1 MTCIDSRL
9 LPLPSPH
16 VWMKQ
21 WGRRCGCRRA
31 GRGCSSFR
39 KIYVYIS
46 SCAVQNVVY
55 VDCLAPPCVFI
66 QSGSQIACRLLK
78 QWNKAQAGV
87 TADTRHGSLP
97 SADVTFKTK
106 PVSSL
111 TYGRIVPA
119 SRTIAC
125 CHCATA
131 VMTAQTL
138 WHCGES
144 NSAGSF
150 LSTQLLFSLP
160 AMRLWGRAVHQQIT
174 QQLTV
179 ARPHSQ
185 NEPIT
190 HSKEMFSPSENGWS
204 LTLFFPAMKWII
216 SPLQISGFSSCVFPY
231 TPGHRLRWLKGTTS
245 LWCGI
250 NINSRIGLCTRKR
263 GQWQSLLFV
272 TKQWTLR

>member
-1 MTCIDSRL
+1 MLPSWNQSSFILYAEIYPITAKTSSESGQIRYLAPSHSANVKLEQAFRKKSLNNKENTMTSRNKKYTHYMTCIDSRL

-16 VWMKQ
+16 VWMNQ

-39 KIYVYIS
+39 KIYVCIS
-46 SCAVQNVVY
+46 LCAVQDVVY
-55 VDCLAPPCVFI
+55 VDCLAPPCIFI

-111 TYGRIVPA
+111 TYGRIVLA

-131 VMTAQTL
+131 VMTVQIL

-160 AMRLWGRAVHQQIT
+160 AMRLWGWAVHQQIT
-174 QQLTV
+174 Q
-179 ARPHSQ
+179 
-185 NEPIT
+185 
-190 HSKEMFSPSENGWS
+190 
-204 LTLFFPAMKWII
+204 
-216 SPLQISGFSSCVFPY
+216 
-231 TPGHRLRWLKGTTS
+231 
-245 LWCGI
+245 
-250 NINSRIGLCTRKR
+250 
-263 GQWQSLLFV
+263 
-272 TKQWTLR
+272 

>member
-16 VWMKQ
+16 VWLNQ

-39 KIYVYIS
+39 EIYVYIS
-46 SCAVQNVVY
+46 LCAVQDVVY
-55 VDCLAPPCVFI
+55 VDCLAPPCFFI

-111 TYGRIVPA
+111 TYGRIVLA
-119 SRTIAC
+119 SRTIAR

-160 AMRLWGRAVHQQIT
+160 AMRLWGRGCAPTNHSVAHGSPAP
-174 QQLTV
+174 LTEWTN
-179 ARPHSQ
+179 HSLKRNVFPLWEWLISHSVFPR
-185 NEPIT
+185 NEMD
-190 HSKEMFSPSENGWS
+190 H
-204 LTLFFPAMKWII
+204 FPA
-216 SPLQISGFSSCVFPY
+216 SNQRF
-231 TPGHRLRWLKGTTS
+231 
-245 LWCGI
+245 
-250 NINSRIGLCTRKR
+250 
-263 GQWQSLLFV
+263 
-272 TKQWTLR
+272 